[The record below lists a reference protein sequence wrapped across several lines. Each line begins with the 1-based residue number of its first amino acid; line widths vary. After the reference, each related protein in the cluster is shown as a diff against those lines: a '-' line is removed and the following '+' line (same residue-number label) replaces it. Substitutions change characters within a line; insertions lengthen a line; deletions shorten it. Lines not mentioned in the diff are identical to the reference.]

1 MAAHKDLIKHL
12 NTLNKI
18 AEILNQSA
26 DVRSA
31 LDATLVRLLELMD
44 LETGWIFLVD
54 PTSQNRWAGKGY
66 VLAAYH
72 NLPPA
77 LALDKARPWKGN
89 CDCQDLCKKGK
100 LAAAY
105 NEVRC
110 SRLLNAPGDR
120 RGLVMHASAPLRSGE
135 HILGILNVA
144 GPDWTHFSAE
154 SLALLTNV
162 GSQIAI
168 ALERARLYE
177 LVRERRIHEQAALL
191 TLSNQ
196 LLSQT
201 SMDDLICCLVEEV
214 QRLLQVDG
222 CALLL
227 PDEKSDSLAF
237 YAAVGWR
244 ADPVAAQ
251 RRVPADE
258 RSGSGRVM
266 LTQEPLLIYD
276 LQRYDPTPWSADW
289 LEIEDFRSHA
299 VVPLIAEGRSIGVLM
314 VDTRQPHEFNEDEV
328 RFLCL
333 MANQAA
339 IAIETARLHQAEI
352 KRQRLE
358 EEMAVGRQIQLTL
371 LPEAPPTVPGWEF
384 ATFYQPAR
392 LVGGDFYDFFELPEE
407 SGGGL
412 GMVIA
417 DVADK
422 GVPAALLMALSRSI
436 IRTKAM
442 TPGLNPAEVLQRSNQ
457 LIMKDS
463 RSKLFLTAFYAVL
476 EPTTGRL
483 CYSVAGHNRPVWLHA
498 ATGAVAEL
506 SGRGIVLG
514 IFDKIELE
522 ERDVNLAPGD
532 LLVFYTDGLTEAMDE
547 QHRLFGEERL
557 HAVIAAH
564 PKASAQQLLEAIV
577 AAVHTFTDLAP
588 QSDDLTLFVVK
599 RQNHPDPDHF

>member
-1 MAAHKDLIKHL
+1 MPTRKDLIKQL
-12 NTLNKI
+12 TTLNKI
-18 AEILNQSA
+18 AELLNQSA
-26 DVRSA
+26 DVRTA
-31 LDATLVRLLELMD
+31 LDSALVRLLELMEM
-44 LETGWIFLVD
+44 ETGWIFLVD

-66 VLAAYH
+66 VLAASH

-77 LALDKARPWKGN
+77 MALDKGRPWKGN

-100 LAAAY
+100 LVGAY

-120 RGLVMHASAPLRSGE
+120 RGLVMHASAPLRSGDNV
-135 HILGILNVA
+135 LGILNVA
-144 GPDWTHFSAE
+144 GPDWTHYSTE

-162 GSQIAI
+162 GSQIGI

-177 LVRERRIHEQAALL
+177 LVRGRHIHEQAALL

-201 SMDDLICCLVEEV
+201 SLDDLICYLVEEV
-214 QRLLQVDG
+214 QRLLQIDG

-237 YAAVGWR
+237 YAASGWR
-244 ADPVAAQ
+244 VDPVTAQ
-251 RRVPADE
+251 RHVPADE

-266 LTQEPLLIYD
+266 NTQEPLLIYD
-276 LQRYDPTPWSADW
+276 IQCNDPTPWSADW
-289 LEIEDFRSHA
+289 LDDEGFRSHA
-299 VVPLIAEGRSIGVLM
+299 VVPLIVEGRSIGVLM

-339 IAIETARLHQAEI
+339 IAIEKARLHQAEI
-352 KRQRLE
+352 KRHRLE
-358 EEMAVGRQIQLTL
+358 EEMAVGRQIQLSL
-371 LPEAPPTVPGWEF
+371 LPEAPPTAPGWEF
-384 ATFYQPAR
+384 AVFYQPAR
-392 LVGGDFYDFFELPEE
+392 LVGGDFYDFFELSEE
-407 SGGGL
+407 AGGGL

-476 EPTTGRL
+476 DTTTGRL
-483 CYSVAGHNRPVWLHA
+483 HYSIAGHNRPIWLHGSNG
-498 ATGAVAEL
+498 ATAEL
-506 SGRGIVLG
+506 RGQGIVLG
-514 IFDKIELE
+514 IFENIELE
-522 ERDVNLAPGD
+522 KHEVTITPGD
-532 LLVFYTDGLTEAMDE
+532 MLVFYTDGLTEAMDE
-547 QHRLFGEERL
+547 EHRLFGEERL
-557 HAVIAAH
+557 KAIISAY
-564 PKASAQQLLEAIV
+564 PEASAHHLLDAIV
-577 AAVHTFTDLAP
+577 AAVHTFTDHAP

-599 RQNHPDPDHF
+599 RQTPPDPENL